1 MTLSCRTAY
10 RQNLVITIKPVEV
23 TGKTERLCEQTK
35 LNKEHKL
42 LLERR
47 LFTIYARQMTY
58 NFVAL
63 KTQNY
68 VPVPA
73 PIPTKQSIN
82 TFIYHIMSESG

>member
-1 MTLSCRTAY
+1 M
-10 RQNLVITIKPVEV
+10 I
-23 TGKTERLCEQTK
+23 
-35 LNKEHKL
+35 
-42 LLERR
+42 
-47 LFTIYARQMTY
+47 Y